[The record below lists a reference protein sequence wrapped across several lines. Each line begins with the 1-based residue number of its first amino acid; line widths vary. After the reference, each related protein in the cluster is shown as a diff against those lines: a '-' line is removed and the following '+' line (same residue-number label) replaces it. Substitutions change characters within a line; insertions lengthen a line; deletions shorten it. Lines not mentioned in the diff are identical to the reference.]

1 MIQINLVLVIGL
13 LSLIL
18 GTVANYIRYGLL
30 MSFAFVLIISLAL
43 YIIVDEIRCVIHGKC
58 YLTSW
63 INSIIGFFAFGS
75 VAIYYIIA
83 LMHGDNIPVIEDQ
96 PIIYLNKNVTSV
108 LATLRDELGINV

>member
-1 MIQINLVLVIGL
+1 MIQTNLVLVIGL
-13 LSLIL
+13 LSIIL
-18 GTVANYIRYGLL
+18 GTVANYIRYGML
-30 MSFAFVLIISLAL
+30 MTFAFILIVSTAL

-63 INSIIGFFAFGS
+63 INSFIGLFAFGS

-83 LMHGDNIPVIEDQ
+83 LIHGDNIPVIEDQ
-96 PIIYLNKNVTSV
+96 PIIYLNKNVTSI